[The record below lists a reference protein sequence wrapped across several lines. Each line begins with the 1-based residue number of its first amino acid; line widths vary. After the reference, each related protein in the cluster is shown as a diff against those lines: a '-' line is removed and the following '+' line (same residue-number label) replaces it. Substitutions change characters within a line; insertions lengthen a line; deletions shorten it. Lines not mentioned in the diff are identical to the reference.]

1 MRDVSKLADTAKV
14 SEDNAKEWLEK
25 QALWQIYLPA
35 PKYIPRPH
43 WRVDKANKIHQADLL
58 FLPHDTY
65 RKKTYKYALVVVDI
79 ASRYKDAEALFTKES
94 SEVAKAFEKIYS
106 RKLKWPEF
114 FMVDPGKEFF
124 GNVTTLMNK
133 HKVNFQR
140 SEAGN
145 HRAQA
150 FVERANRTLG
160 EKLFTYQYAQE
171 MADAQKSKSRSREWV
186 ERLPAV
192 LKVMNNEVTRLTEK
206 EPTKVLKS
214 ADVSINGTNYG
225 RPVGLD
231 EVKLPP
237 GVKVRYLY
245 SPGEG
250 EGGERRRAT
259 DPIWSLEIYDLSRSV
274 VSAEQPV
281 LYYLS
286 GGPRRSFVREELQ
299 VVPND
304 TELPPKI

>member
-1 MRDVSKLADTAKV
+1 M
-14 SEDNAKEWLEK
+14 
-25 QALWQIYLPA
+25 QIYLPA
-35 PKYIPRPH
+35 PKCIPRPH
-43 WRVDKANKIHQADLL
+43 WRVDNPNKTHQADLL
-58 FLPHDTY
+58 FLPHDKY
-65 RKKTYKYALVVVDI
+65 RKKTYKYALVLIDI
-79 ASRYKDAEALFTKES
+79 ASKYKDAEALVSKES

-106 RKLKWPEF
+106 RKLKWPEIL
-114 FMVDPGKEFF
+114 MVDPGKEFF

-133 HKVNFQR
+133 HKVKFQR

-145 HRAQA
+145 HRSQA

-160 EKLFTYQYAQE
+160 EKVFTHQYAQE
-171 MADAQKSKSRSREWV
+171 MADTQNSKSRSREWV
-186 ERLPAV
+186 ERLPAI
-192 LKVMNNEVTRLTEK
+192 LKVMNNEVTGLTGK
-206 EPTKVLKS
+206 EPDQLLKS
-214 ADVSINGTNYG
+214 ADVSFNEANYG

-245 SPGEG
+245 APGEG
-250 EGGERRRAT
+250 EGGERRRVT

-274 VSAEQPV
+274 VSAEQPL

-299 VVPND
+299 VVPSD
-304 TELPPKI
+304 AELAPKT